1 MDSFNFA
8 SYDAAT
14 RLRSLLTDVLLPT
27 VLAVPLL
34 LFFTSKLR
42 DLAIAHETLT
52 IYASTDSLTQVMNR
66 GAFSTLVEVL
76 KKCGDD
82 LTRENLMKQAASLNN
97 LQLPLALPGVTIS
110 TSADD
115 YAPFQSMQ
123 LMKFD
128 GKEWVRFGEVL
139 KGR

>member
-1 MDSFNFA
+1 MT
-8 SYDAAT
+8 AART
-14 RLRSLLTDVLLPT
+14 IR
-27 VLAVPLL
+27 
-34 LFFTSKLR
+34 FTLNGR
-42 DLAIAHETLT
+42 PVVAQIAMHE
-52 IYASTDSLTQVMNR
+52 
-66 GAFSTLVEVL
+66 TLVEVL